1 MRRTLR
7 ARRALGALGALA
19 ALAAGGLTLG
29 ACGIPTQRAASPIST
44 GGTHISLPHTQPTI
58 SPCTKSGCVPVDVY
72 FVTASGR
79 LKPAGRVVPRDATL
93 TTIIRSLLSGP
104 TTAEQ
109 ALGIRTTLGTGI
121 RLLSASV
128 TADKKSA
135 TLDFNTHFFTLSGDQ
150 EVLGVAQVVYTVNS
164 IMPGAAVTF
173 EIEGGPI
180 EVPVETGALAT
191 TIAVHESQYASL
203 LTITTPTTT
212 TTP

>member
-1 MRRTLR
+1 MRRTFRTRSTL
-7 ARRALGALGALA
+7 AVLVALV
-19 ALAAGGLTLG
+19 AGGLGLS
-29 ACGIPTQRAASPIST
+29 ACGIPTQRTASPIST
-44 GGTHISLPHTQPTI
+44 RGTHISLPHTQPTI
-58 SPCTKSGCVPVDVY
+58 SPCTKSGCIPIDVY
-72 FVTASGR
+72 FVTAGGR

-93 TTIIRSLLSGP
+93 ATIIHSLLSGP

-109 ALGIRTTLGTGI
+109 ALQIRTALGAGI

-128 TADKKSA
+128 TSAKKSA
-135 TLDFNTHFFTLSGDQ
+135 TLDFNTHFFTLSGTQ

-164 IMPGAAVTF
+164 VMPGTAVTF

-180 EVPVETGALAT
+180 EVPVESGALAT

-203 LTITTPTTT
+203 LTTTTPTTT